1 MKQKNRT
8 SIIFRVFAAGIV
20 LTLILIGVIV
30 AMQSSEPPPET
41 TGEEPP
47 EQTGHVMDA
56 AAVKRLT

>member
-30 AMQSSEPPPET
+30 AMQSSEPPPES
-41 TGEEPP
+41 TGEEPT
-47 EQTGHVMDA
+47 QTGHVVEA
-56 AAVKRLT
+56 ATERRLT